1 MAGNSDAVTEDT
13 DTIAVGVAGVGSLGR
28 RLAEQF
34 VELDGAELV
43 ALEDVSEATVAE
55 AGDELGVP
63 ETAQYTEYE
72 RLLDDERLDA
82 VGIATPNG
90 LHYEQTMAALEAD
103 LHVLCEKPLAT
114 NVEDAY
120 RVTRRAEESDT
131 VVMVGYQRHVNP
143 AYHVARDRWALGDRE
158 PRFITGEITHDWQSY
173 YENMDDWRMDPELS
187 GGGHLL
193 NVGTHVIDAILWT
206 TGLKPT
212 EVNANVQF
220 HDDEQLFDTQSTVN
234 IEFENGAVAN
244 VSDTGIV
251 ARTREHVHIWDE
263 EGAVYLEGREW
274 DDRTGHTIDS
284 EGTEH
289 DPHFEYTRWLSKGS
303 AFLEAIDEGTEP
315 PATVSDGLKAV
326 VVTMAA
332 YESGR
337 RAERI
342 EIDKEYPFLEGVF
355 E

>member
-1 MAGNSDAVTEDT
+1 MTGDSDAIT
-13 DTIAVGVAGVGSLGR
+13 VGVVGIGSLGR

-34 VELDGAELV
+34 VELDGSELV
-43 ALEDVSEATVAE
+43 ALADVNEAALADVGE
-55 AGDELGVP
+55 EFDVP
-63 ETAQYTEYE
+63 ETGQYTEYE
-72 RLLDDERLDA
+72 RMIEEGGLDA

-90 LHYEQTMAALEAD
+90 LHYDQTLAALDAD

-120 RVTRRAEESDT
+120 EVTRRAEESDD
-131 VVMVGYQRHVNP
+131 VVMVGYQRHFNP
-143 AYHVARDRWALGDRE
+143 AYHMARERWALGDRD

-173 YENMDDWRMDPELS
+173 YENMNDWRMDPELS

-212 EVNANVQF
+212 EVNANVEF
-220 HDDEQLFDTQSTVN
+220 HDDEQIFDKQSTIN
-234 IEFENGAVAN
+234 IEFENGAMAN
-244 VSDTGIV
+244 VSDTGVV

-274 DDRTGHTIDS
+274 DDRTGYTIDD
-284 EGTEH
+284 EGTER
-289 DPHFEYTRWLSKGS
+289 DPYFGYSRRLSKGS
-303 AFLEAIDEGTEP
+303 AFLESIVEGTDP
-315 PATVSDGLKAV
+315 PATVYDGLKAV

-337 RAERI
+337 REERVD
-342 EIDKEYPFLEGVF
+342 IDEEFPFLDGVF